1 MCAAIRISILFSPF
15 ALPRSSRYPLSH
27 PPLSAPSSSSP
38 TATRARYALSV
49 RRDELHIVN
58 YPQRIAPYQQQQR

>member
-1 MCAAIRISILFSPF
+1 MCAAIRISILFSP
-15 ALPRSSRYPLSH
+15 RSSRPPPLSH